1 MQCGGIGHPP
11 APGSCPVPSQI
22 AALLPGL
29 VLDLQLFPRGA
40 GRLESEARRLGPPRQ
55 TPVLGTAAP
64 ARPFCH
70 VLARTPLGCL
80 LAVPPWGPRH
90 PTGPVCWG
98 KQRPGGPRDV
108 LNPWSS
114 LSPGAAPLP
123 CGSRGLVA
131 GAWLPATAPGLAPRP
146 GTAGKCSG
154 HSCGTGTAGRLRPQ
168 RHSRAQA
175 AGGAVVFPSWQQSQ
189 RREAFSQAQRA
200 RQRSSWVG
208 NWAVCVHVLVG
219 FL

>member
-114 LSPGAAPLP
+114 PSPGAAPLP

-131 GAWLPATAPGLAPRP
+131 SHSPWP
-146 GTAGKCSG
+146 CSSSG
-154 HSCGTGTAGRLRPQ
+154 HGWEMQ
-168 RHSRAQA
+168 RAQLQNRD
-175 AGGAVVFPSWQQSQ
+175 S
-189 RREAFSQAQRA
+189 REAAAAAAFPGSGSR
-200 RQRSSWVG
+200 RSS
-208 NWAVCVHVLVG
+208 G
-219 FL
+219 FSLLAAIPAA